1 VPEVSS
7 RLSTLW
13 RDLEPRR
20 GLLFLTNIGLPI
32 LVGVIRGEVSGALI
46 GGTTGLLLSIADTE
60 GSLGGRLCL
69 TLMVAGGIVT
79 GALLGLWLK
88 AVPPT
93 FWLCFFIGVFAA
105 GLLNQLGKGPHFALR
120 FGAISLGVVASL
132 PAIVPQEYVYFA
144 YIVLLCLLS
153 RSVDHLINGPL
164 GFSGPW
170 LGNATFD
177 RFGWFRFA
185 LAYALSA
192 TMGLWIGIEAGSI
205 RAIWTSAITLVLMVP
220 DVGMTYRRVFG
231 GVAGTVFAICVV
243 WLFDKHQPCAGLA
256 VRGDPACGLRA
267 AVSGHALL
275 GLQRHDRHHRAAR
288 LGPGKR
294 RSQASAGFTRRA
306 YGRHGHRGRP
316 RPDFHRSSFPARDLG
331 ASFYEIGEAGLRW
344 RHRRSCAKPSTR
356 RGLSRLSPK
365 RIRGAP

>member
-46 GGTTGLLLSIADTE
+46 GGITGLLLSIADTE

-177 RFGWFRFA
+177 RFGWFSLCACLCA
-185 LAYALSA
+185 L
-192 TMGLWIGIEAGSI
+192 GH
-205 RAIWTSAITLVLMVP
+205 
-220 DVGMTYRRVFG
+220 D
-231 GVAGTVFAICVV
+231 GTV
-243 WLFDKHQPCAGLA
+243 DRN
-256 VRGDPACGLRA
+256 RGRQHSRHLDL
-267 AVSGHALL
+267 SHHA
-275 GLQRHDRHHRAAR
+275 
-288 LGPGKR
+288 
-294 RSQASAGFTRRA
+294 RA
-306 YGRHGHRGRP
+306 YGSRCRHDLSARVRRRGRYGV
-316 RPDFHRSSFPARDLG
+316 RH
-331 ASFYEIGEAGLRW
+331 LRGV
-344 RHRRSCAKPSTR
+344 AV
-356 RGLSRLSPK
+356 
-365 RIRGAP
+365 